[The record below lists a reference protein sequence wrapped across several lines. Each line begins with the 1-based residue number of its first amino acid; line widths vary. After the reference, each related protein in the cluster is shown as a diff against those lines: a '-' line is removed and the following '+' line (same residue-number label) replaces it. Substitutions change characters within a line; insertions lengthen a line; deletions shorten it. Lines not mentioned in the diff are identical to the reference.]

1 MNLAN
6 LPNLAK
12 SCTFYTKYLNLNSK
26 CSLYRFKTFF
36 IKKKIKF
43 KQNLNFDTFKELLI
57 LTNLGKFG
65 RKITQIC
72 SA

>member
-26 CSLYRFKTFF
+26 CSLYRFKTF
-36 IKKKIKF
+36 KKKPTKF